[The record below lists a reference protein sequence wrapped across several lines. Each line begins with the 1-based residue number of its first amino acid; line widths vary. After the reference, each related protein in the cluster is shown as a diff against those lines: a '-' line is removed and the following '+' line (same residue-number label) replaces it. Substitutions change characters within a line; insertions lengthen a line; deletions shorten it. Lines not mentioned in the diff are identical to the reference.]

1 MIGSLTRCAH
11 IARTDAPPIRGVLDL
26 VPDGAG
32 IPGRPDL
39 RFRALA
45 DVMPGMRQVRQD
57 TANAVGCNHP
67 PGFRSPILRAP
78 DLGVCARAA
87 GSHRRLNVLAGPH
100 PPGVGPHRIWHT
112 LDWPGLVAATDAT
125 VGYRGR
131 GTRIRTQSRFRPRAG
146 RETCPVRSWCLSE
159 PRPGFPYG

>member
-1 MIGSLTRCAH
+1 VIGSLTRCAH

-57 TANAVGCNHP
+57 TANAVGLYGP
-67 PGFRSPILRAP
+67 PGFKSPILRH
-78 DLGVCARAA
+78 CR
-87 GSHRRLNVLAGPH
+87 HH
-100 PPGVGPHRIWHT
+100 
-112 LDWPGLVAATDAT
+112 
-125 VGYRGR
+125 
-131 GTRIRTQSRFRPRAG
+131 AG
-146 RETCPVRSWCLSE
+146 RRRWPAMLIGTTRMKCSGSASTHDSRPTVLIGARSASVST
-159 PRPGFPYG
+159 